1 MFPVNNPTPPTPPP
15 PKKKPLTT
23 ICQQKLLIIH
33 VKIIQNFVHLKSK
46 NCPKLRKMEL
56 NANMGA

>member
-1 MFPVNNPTPPTPPP
+1 MFPVNNPTPPPPSP
-15 PKKKPLTT
+15 QKTLTT
-23 ICQQKLLIIH
+23 KCQQKLLIILH

>member
-15 PKKKPLTT
+15 QKKPLTT

-33 VKIIQNFVHLKSK
+33 VKVIQNFVHLKSK